1 MDDRKLHTLLTVA
14 SAGSLNA
21 AAEQLHCSQSAV
33 TQIMNAIEKELGF
46 TVFRRT
52 NRGVILTA
60 EGSTIMPYVTTAS
73 QALSEL
79 QEAAETIAAG
89 KKTPLRVGTY
99 SSISIALMPGIISAF
114 HKQFPGASFEIVVGA
129 DELPSLLENGK
140 IHVLLIDEARKAGA
154 SWFPV
159 LEDHIYAVAPASFR
173 LGERQSITLE
183 KLKEYP
189 VIINPLDLF
198 PQGTQQLKDAPD
210 VTSVMTADSLPQL
223 RMAARELGIALLPE
237 LSLRAETIPENIDL
251 LELDPP
257 VSRTIGIC
265 LPDKPLPI
273 AKKFAAFL
281 RENAET
287 LLTL

>member
-21 AAEQLHCSQSAV
+21 AAELLHCSQSAV
-33 TQIMNAIEKELGF
+33 TQIMNAIEKEFGF

-52 NRGVILTA
+52 NRGVTLTA

-73 QALSEL
+73 QVLSEL

-114 HKQFPGASFEIVVGA
+114 RKQFPGASFEIVVGA
-129 DELPSLLENGK
+129 EELPSLLENGK

-173 LGERQSITLE
+173 LSERQSITLE
-183 KLKEYP
+183 ELKEYP

-273 AKKFAAFL
+273 ANKFAAFL

>member
-1 MDDRKLHTLLTVA
+1 
-14 SAGSLNA
+14 
-21 AAEQLHCSQSAV
+21 
-33 TQIMNAIEKELGF
+33 
-46 TVFRRT
+46 
-52 NRGVILTA
+52 
-60 EGSTIMPYVTTAS
+60 MPYVTTAS

-114 HKQFPGASFEIVVGA
+114 RKQFPDASFEIVVGA

-183 KLKEYP
+183 ELKEYP

>member
-21 AAEQLHCSQSAV
+21 AAELLHCSQSAV
-33 TQIMNAIEKELGF
+33 TQIMNAIEKEFGF

-52 NRGVILTA
+52 NRGVTLTA

-114 HKQFPGASFEIVVGA
+114 RKQFPGASFEIVVGA

-183 KLKEYP
+183 ELKEYP

-210 VTSVMTADSLPQL
+210 VTSIMTADSLPQL